1 MGLFIELLI
10 DPARMTFMA
19 FLLATAL
26 ELKNRTASTICLG
39 AIVFAVLMPLVFR
52 PTEAPGKHIAL
63 GLIANLLLL
72 AIFYRFH
79 TLVLRRLDQGS
90 NRLLMELFDLF
101 RSRKA
106 LSERALLAEARA
118 RSQNRALLRSAISTI
133 GGERI
138 AAGSDTQLAAR
149 SASLLTRHVMTPGSA
164 DDGAERLLAG
174 MFAQIAAAHFSR
186 KIGTNFDS
194 AVAQAVLEITDIA
207 DRHEL
212 GNIIG
217 IYYELCAE
225 NNELTATVRQFFADW
240 MADPTQEKLDRLGS
254 LRLLLIRLM
263 TDDGLGDF
271 QKTTGSP
278 SSPPAQR
285 LILLVDWHNRPAVI
299 GEAGALAMLKPNSP
313 WVEVNF
319 RDVLWTARKLRGP
332 GWRGHFRSF
341 GELNPPTHLLD
352 QISRPPRQRE
362 PIVRSAAAPASA
374 PSPALPTGT
383 SGESGCAAP
392 PPDTTLDER
401 PILLVNWD
409 NRPAIISGGGAFAML
424 EPSSPWVE
432 VDFRDV
438 LWTSDM
444 LTEAA
449 WRERFKSFG
458 ELNPP
463 THLLDQVSPSPR
475 AQEPVA
481 SQAPPPAASAP
492 PSPALPAGAAGESA
506 SAALPE
512 TKPYVRTTQFM
523 NWDSRPAVIGEAGAF
538 AMLKP
543 NSPWVE
549 VDFTNVLWTAGV
561 LPQAD
566 WRERFKNFGEL
577 NPPMLDQV
585 SPRAQE
591 PIVRSVAAPSASTP
605 PSPALPAGAAGES
618 ASAAPP
624 DTKPYKRPTNLVN
637 WDNRPAIIGDAGA
650 FAMLKPNSSW
660 VEVDFLDVWR
670 TADILSEE
678 AWRERF
684 KRFGE
689 LNPPMIDQV
698 SPAAARDIE

>member
-10 DPARMTFMA
+10 DPARITFMA

-26 ELKNRTASTICLG
+26 ELKSRIAVGLTITLG

-52 PTEAPGKHIAL
+52 PTEAPGIAL

-79 TLVLRRLDQGS
+79 TLVLRRLTPGS
-90 NRLLMELFDLF
+90 NRLSTEVLMGLFDLF

-118 RSQNRALLRSAISTI
+118 RDQKRAMLRSAISTI
-133 GGERI
+133 GGEQI
-138 AAGSDTQLAAR
+138 AAGSDTQLAPR

-164 DDGAERLLAG
+164 DDDAERLLAG
-174 MFAQIAAAHFSR
+174 MFAQIAAIHFSLE
-186 KIGTNFDS
+186 IGTNFMS
-194 AVAQAVLEITDIA
+194 AVAQSVLEITGIA
-207 DRHEL
+207 DRHDL

-217 IYYELCAE
+217 ICYEVCAD
-225 NNELTATVRQFFADW
+225 NDELTTTVRQFLADW
-240 MADPTQEKLDRLGS
+240 MADPTQENLVRLGS
-254 LRLLLIRLM
+254 LRLLLVRLM
-263 TDDGLGDF
+263 TDDGLGDY

-278 SSPPAQR
+278 SSPPVQR
-285 LILLVDWHNRPAVI
+285 RFLLVNWDNRPAVI

-319 RDVLWTARKLRGP
+319 SDVLWTARTLREVA
-332 GWRGHFRSF
+332 WRGQFRSF
-341 GELNPPTHLLD
+341 GELHPPTYLLD
-352 QISRPPRQRE
+352 QISRSPRQRE
-362 PIVRSAAAPASA
+362 PIVRSAAAPAASA
-374 PSPALPTGT
+374 PALPAGT
-383 SGESGCAAP
+383 SAESGCAAQSP
-392 PPDTTLDER
+392 GTTLHER

-438 LWTSDM
+438 LWTSDV

-492 PSPALPAGAAGESA
+492 PSPALPAGAADES
-506 SAALPE
+506 E
-512 TKPYVRTTQFM
+512 
-523 NWDSRPAVIGEAGAF
+523 N
-538 AMLKP
+538 
-543 NSPWVE
+543 
-549 VDFTNVLWTAGV
+549 
-561 LPQAD
+561 
-566 WRERFKNFGEL
+566 
-577 NPPMLDQV
+577 
-585 SPRAQE
+585 
-591 PIVRSVAAPSASTP
+591 
-605 PSPALPAGAAGES
+605 
-618 ASAAPP
+618 AAPP
-624 DTKPYKRPTNLVN
+624 ETEPYKRPTNLVN

-650 FAMLKPNSSW
+650 FAMLKPNSPW
-660 VEVDFLDVWR
+660 VEVDFLDVWS

-689 LNPPMIDQV
+689 LNPPMIDRV